1 MKENCLDIGIIQAFL
16 DSELSHDE
24 TARVSGHIA
33 LCDACALM
41 LADAEDESAI
51 VFPALE
57 REFNTLVPTQRLW
70 NKINDSL
77 EIALSPRHRLCN
89 NKNDSIQTEREALPF
104 WHKAWA
110 FLTISLRNPSMVA
123 AASLLLVFGL
133 FATLW
138 INKNGVSTNDTSTPS
153 TTAKVV
159 TPPAVTTPA
168 PTAVA
173 PSTVTTTSAPAQ
185 PNATIERASYR
196 PENRRVAVADKAP
209 VAVNAYLPGE
219 ESYVKTISDLNK
231 SVGDQKDS
239 VLRPSERIAY
249 ERDMAVVN
257 DTIKKMKTEVK
268 RNPKNESAKQ
278 ILYSSYQNK
287 IDLLNSVARK
297 EELVASLVD

>member
-70 NKINDSL
+70 NKI
-77 EIALSPRHRLCN
+77 
-89 NKNDSIQTEREALPF
+89 NDSIQTEREALPF